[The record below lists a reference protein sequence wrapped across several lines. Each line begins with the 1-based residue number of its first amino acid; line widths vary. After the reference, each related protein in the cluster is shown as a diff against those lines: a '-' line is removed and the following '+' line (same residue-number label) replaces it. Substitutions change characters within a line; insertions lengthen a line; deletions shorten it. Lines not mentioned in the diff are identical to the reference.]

1 MRRHALAMPPDPVDL
16 VHVTGLFQALAD
28 STRLTLLLALTDAER
43 TVTDGFWQLNLSD
56 AGVAQQVA

>member
-1 MRRHALAMPPDPVDL
+1 MPPDPVDL

-43 TVTDGFWQLNLSD
+43 TVTDRFWQLNLSD